1 MPFIP
6 KHVVLAALARPR
18 LAELARSLGVPAGKG
33 SKKDL
38 LVLLAMLPDRRFREL
53 LGLLHESELRAI
65 ARSNRIPEFRDPDA
79 LADCIAF
86 GPGDPDEP
94 LARPPPRPAR
104 PHRARPHRARP
115 EL

>member
-18 LAELARSLGVPAGKG
+18 LSELARSLGVPAGKG

-86 GPGDPDEP
+86 GPGDLDEP
-94 LARPPPRPAR
+94 LADDEPFAGGVGP
-104 PHRARPHRARP
+104 
-115 EL
+115 